1 MHAHSRLLF
10 DLPPNNPMPSRSL
23 TIQPFISPSGEGID
37 VDITIDLVDQYN
49 RRVTGLTDPDG
60 DPIMDRVQVS
70 MSDESQIISIW
81 PNEEI
86 EGIAPAGSAA
96 SADTYYLVTIL
107 HRSTRFREKLR
118 TNVGSGG
125 SIDWA
130 TFLAGGTITPGSST
144 AGAIR
149 DDVLAALGTIVSAP
163 PSDGSYYAYK
173 DGAWVD
179 ITYKIINP

>member
-1 MHAHSRLLF
+1 MS
-10 DLPPNNPMPSRSL
+10 SRSL
-23 TIQPFISPSGEGID
+23 TIQPFIDPADVVID

-49 RRVTGLTDPDG
+49 RRITGLTDPDG
-60 DPIMDRVQVS
+60 DPIMDRVQVA
-70 MSDESQIISIW
+70 MSGESQIVKIW

-86 EGIAPAGSAA
+86 EGIAPAGSSA
-96 SADTYYLVTIL
+96 SANTYYLVTIL
-107 HRSTRFREKLR
+107 RRSTRFREKFR
-118 TNVGSGG
+118 TNVGSGE
-125 SIDWA
+125 SLDWA
-130 TFLAGGTITPGSST
+130 TFLAGGVITPGSST

-179 ITYKIINP
+179 ITKKIINP